1 MFHDVLECPKL
12 KDHRKIL
19 QLAWKIVKKCGG
31 LPLVIKLVASD
42 FRMINNENQW
52 I

>member
-31 LPLVIKLVASD
+31 LPLVIKLVAS
-42 FRMINNENQW
+42 RLQNEKQRKPMG
-52 I
+52 